1 MLFSVWV
8 QDRGVLVEKR
18 AMGAL
23 PTALHDLSC
32 CLRPQSKDQIQG
44 GLVCVDSPKCGS
56 LQGVSQGRLHYAEV
70 HRTALDVEVE
80 AASAKQRGARIEARM
95 RAHLRHVHD
104 VRATTLTCV

>member
-1 MLFSVWV
+1 MLLSVWV
-8 QDRGVLVEKR
+8 QDRGVLVEKS

-44 GLVCVDSPKCGS
+44 GLVRVDSTKCGS

-80 AASAKQRGARIEARM
+80 AASAKQRC
-95 RAHLRHVHD
+95 D
-104 VRATTLTCV
+104 N